1 MYAFMND
8 FGKVTLSICPQS
20 RSHFKGFTMDW
31 YLAVLQKYAT
41 FDGRARRKEYW
52 MYALITTLIS
62 IVLMIVD
69 SFAGLTK
76 LAGGQ
81 VSPLNT
87 LYGLAVFIPGLAVMV
102 RRLHDINRSGWS
114 ILFIFIPFAGA
125 FILLFWLIK
134 EGDRSRNDYGSNP
147 IPRERKSYETDEDE
161 EDERDLRRRSKR
173 RNDDDDDRPRS
184 KRRNDDDDR
193 DDRPRSKRRNDDD

>member
-1 MYAFMND
+1 
-8 FGKVTLSICPQS
+8 
-20 RSHFKGFTMDW
+20 MDW

-41 FDGRARRKEYW
+41 FEGRARRKEYW

-81 VSPLNT
+81 ISPLNT
-87 LYGLAVFIPGLAVMV
+87 LYGLAVLIPGLAVMV

-114 ILFIFIPFAGA
+114 ILFLFIPFAGA
-125 FILLFWLIK
+125 IIVLFWLIK
-134 EGDRSRNDYGSNP
+134 EGDRSRNDYGPNP
-147 IPRERKSYETDEDE
+147 IPRERKSYDDEDDL
-161 EDERDLRRRSKR
+161 DERPRRKRSRNDDRDEDDDEDDLDERPRRKR
-173 RNDDDDDRPRS
+173 RNDDD
-184 KRRNDDDDR
+184 
-193 DDRPRSKRRNDDD
+193 